1 MIERQNNFEIPYFPA
16 LRLHKAEFKFSF
28 DVEAFKR
35 KLTSEDFTLYPNMKR
50 GYDTLEKNLDL
61 NYEKCILGEGSDR
74 IIKYGFEVLR
84 DEIKNV
90 IVPTPAFPM
99 YRVYAKLFNLNL
111 IELEYDP
118 LKNDLSEKIE
128 QAIVDY
134 PFSLIC
140 LSNPHSPYGEE
151 LDINLYGSML
161 SDYQSYMIDDRA
173 YYSIL
178 KKEDLEFNDRILIS
192 YTFSKY
198 FGAAG
203 IRLGLGVSGSSLM
216 KRIKQWRTMFE
227 CSNVAIKYLE
237 FYFENQNYYNTMY
250 DRLHET
256 KLDFYQS
263 NKDRINFFYAGN
275 LPWFFVDKK
284 PLTYYN
290 DGPVLTTYNNQL
302 EMYKIDIPDTLEKLE
317 YIL

>member
-84 DEIKNV
+84 DEIKN
-90 IVPTPAFPM
+90 
-99 YRVYAKLFNLNL
+99 
-111 IELEYDP
+111 
-118 LKNDLSEKIE
+118 
-128 QAIVDY
+128 VDY

-256 KLDFYQS
+256 KLDFYQR

-290 DGPVLTTYNNQL
+290 DGPVLTTYNSQL